1 MQESDVFVM
10 TKMVAVSATNKASVS
25 ATNKASVSATNK
37 ASVSATNN
45 NATVNVKPKVPTK
58 SKTKT
63 SVRPPKIPT
72 FGSRQIKNSI
82 VKTAPASVPATVPAT
97 INPSKTVRL
106 IVDERETDVYN
117 HLCSLLAEKTDATRL
132 TFLELSK
139 KVLPLGDFIIEYTIP
154 SMDTKVDT
162 SLATTTTT
170 DTPTTATDT
179 PTAATDTPTTATD
192 TPTTTGSM
200 IIERKSLSDLM
211 ASIRDGRYD
220 EQSYRLTHSTS
231 LPTLHN
237 VVYIIEGVLTQLKRA
252 SDRALVHSTMTS
264 LNHFKGFSVL
274 RTASTLETAEY
285 LLTAAGKIQRNLQE
299 RKMPW
304 YCNTK
309 PVSATIEPVHAPYC
323 TVVKQV
329 KKENITHKNIAEIM
343 LCQLPGISS
352 TTAVAIVA
360 VFPTMKQLIDAL
372 VADPSCLNGI
382 STTSVGGKSR
392 RISQSSIEK
401 VKWCLLGSTT

>member
-1 MQESDVFVM
+1 M
-10 TKMVAVSATNKASVS
+10 TKMVTDTGSNIKTKA
-25 ATNKASVSATNK
+25 APKT
-37 ASVSATNN
+37 
-45 NATVNVKPKVPTK
+45 KPK
-58 SKTKT
+58 SKTNT
-63 SVRPPKIPT
+63 VVCPPT
-72 FGSRQIKNSI
+72 KNSI
-82 VKTAPASVPATVPAT
+82 VKTAPAPAPVPAPVPAT

-154 SMDTKVDT
+154 SMANTVDSVT
-162 SLATTTTT
+162 MVSTTTQPDGSTTTTYASTTTT
-170 DTPTTATDT
+170 DAPTTTTD
-179 PTAATDTPTTATD
+179 APTTTTD
-192 TPTTTGSM
+192 ALPTTGSM

-304 YCNTK
+304 YVTSPPSPQPNPETDHLGEGATNT
-309 PVSATIEPVHAPYC
+309 APHYC
-323 TVVKQV
+323 TVVKKV
-329 KKENITHKNIAEIM
+329 KKENITPQNIAEIM

-352 TTAVAIVA
+352 TTAMAIVA
-360 VFPTMKQLIDAL
+360 EFPTMKHLLDAL

-382 STTSVGGKSR
+382 RTVSSGKSR
-392 RISQSSIEK
+392 RMSQSSIDK
-401 VKWCLLGSTT
+401 VKWCLLGTVS

>member
-1 MQESDVFVM
+1 
-10 TKMVAVSATNKASVS
+10 
-25 ATNKASVSATNK
+25 
-37 ASVSATNN
+37 
-45 NATVNVKPKVPTK
+45 
-58 SKTKT
+58 
-63 SVRPPKIPT
+63 
-72 FGSRQIKNSI
+72 
-82 VKTAPASVPATVPAT
+82 
-97 INPSKTVRL
+97 
-106 IVDERETDVYN
+106 
-117 HLCSLLAEKTDATRL
+117 
-132 TFLELSK
+132 
-139 KVLPLGDFIIEYTIP
+139 
-154 SMDTKVDT
+154 
-162 SLATTTTT
+162 
-170 DTPTTATDT
+170 
-179 PTAATDTPTTATD
+179 
-192 TPTTTGSM
+192 M
-200 IIERKSLSDLM
+200 IIERKSISDLI

-220 EQSYRLTHSTS
+220 EQSYRLTHASG

-237 VVYIIEGVLTQLKRA
+237 VVYIIEGALTPSEAYTSFSASSPKSTCLRQPYFGSNRA
-252 SDRALVHSTMTS
+252 IVHSTMTS

-285 LLTAAGKIQRNLQE
+285 LITAAGKIQRNLQE

-304 YCNTK
+304 YCNTNH
-309 PVSATIEPVHAPYC
+309 VSATIEPVHAPYC

-329 KKENITHKNIAEIM
+329 KKENITHQNIAEIM

>member
-1 MQESDVFVM
+1 MQESDIFVM
-10 TKMVAVSATNKASVS
+10 TKMVADTGSKA
-25 ATNKASVSATNK
+25 A
-37 ASVSATNN
+37 
-45 NATVNVKPKVPTK
+45 P
-58 SKTKT
+58 KTKPT
-63 SVRPPKIPT
+63 SRSKAKTNTVVCPST
-72 FGSRQIKNSI
+72 KNSI
-82 VKTAPASVPATVPAT
+82 VETAPVSAT

-132 TFLELSK
+132 TFFELSK

-162 SLATTTTT
+162 SSATTTTT
-170 DTPTTATDT
+170 DTPTATTDT
-179 PTAATDTPTTATD
+179 PTTTATD

-304 YCNTK
+304 YCNTNH
-309 PVSATIEPVHAPYC
+309 VSATIEPVHAPYC

-392 RISQSSIEK
+392 RVSQSSIEK